1 MSCSGIDG
9 VLPILDYNFP
19 KNANNHDRPWLV
31 TPLADQLIDS
41 IEQKFNLELIIE
53 VFLYLGRTLEVLHG
67 KNISHRDIKPENI
80 FHLQG
85 KWLLG
90 DFGLASF
97 PDKQNLTTKA
107 ERLGP
112 IFYIAPEM
120 LNNADNSDGKK
131 ADVYSYAKCLWVIIT
146 GLRFPIPGQLLRTVQ
161 QLRLSEYVNHP
172 RLFSLETLIENCT
185 SFYPEERPS
194 MSLIVSS
201 LANWQSYK
209 EPIGN
214 QIDISKRFKPLVEK
228 EAISKINRGKVDKE
242 FGQLISDLNQ
252 YLESEAPK
260 IRDVTSLKTNV
271 LGNTNR
277 MLILYKWELTF

>member
-1 MSCSGIDG
+1 MKVKANKKFKNWKTIKRIGSGGNGFVWEVVNDSGQKGAIKFLHDRFISNSKKINRFRDEINIQLSCSGIDG

-19 KNANNHDRPWLV
+19 KNADNHDRPWLV

-41 IEQKFNLELIIE
+41 IEQEFNLELIIE

-146 GLRFPIPGQLLRTVQ
+146 GLRFPIPGQILRTVQ

-172 RLFSLETLIENCT
+172 RLFS
-185 SFYPEERPS
+185 
-194 MSLIVSS
+194 
-201 LANWQSYK
+201 
-209 EPIGN
+209 
-214 QIDISKRFKPLVEK
+214 
-228 EAISKINRGKVDKE
+228 
-242 FGQLISDLNQ
+242 
-252 YLESEAPK
+252 
-260 IRDVTSLKTNV
+260 
-271 LGNTNR
+271 
-277 MLILYKWELTF
+277 